1 LEFHARA
8 GFSASSDESTAATF
22 ETASQEK
29 SLALRERMANAQG
42 MAHCSPRAIP
52 GDLRARLEGAG
63 LLAPFRTLDRMDL
76 AFQKKPQG
84 CLWQLLERDADYAEA
99 LGSLDQPEGVWITVP
114 CSAILSPHWTSC
126 R

>member
-1 LEFHARA
+1 M
-8 GFSASSDESTAATF
+8 G
-22 ETASQEK
+22 
-29 SLALRERMANAQG
+29 NAQG

-52 GDLRARLEGAG
+52 ADLRARLEGAG

-99 LGSLDQPEGVWITVP
+99 LGALDQPEGSLDRRALLRDTLTALEQLP
-114 CSAILSPHWTSC
+114 LACAQFRKLTDRAHPTLEQREASPARTPKKVLNI
-126 R
+126 